1 MDLEKYQQIILN
13 LKIIGQIPRNGK
25 IRRAGH
31 GGITL
36 EGESILT
43 PAKRTILGDSRN
55 QSVSDINGILQESF
69 SLLKLLLNHKLV
81 VAGDYKETD
90 ENRHL
95 LQQIFTLFR
104 EFVNC
109 LPGLENLRGTY
120 RYDIKTASSILFVI
134 DQIKLQIEDI
144 KRKIVVPE
152 IEVIPYKELMMSE
165 LTN

>member
-13 LKIIGQIPRNGK
+13 LKIIGKIPRNGK

-43 PAKRTILGDSRN
+43 PMKRTVFGDSRN
-55 QSVSDINGILQESF
+55 QSISDINSILQESF
-69 SLLKLLLNHKLV
+69 SLLRLLLNHKLV
-81 VAGDYKETD
+81 VSSEYEEND

-95 LQQIFTLFR
+95 LQQIFTLNR
-104 EFVNC
+104 EFLNC
-109 LPGLENLRGTY
+109 VTGLENLRVTY
-120 RYDIKTASSILFVI
+120 RSDVKIASSILFVI
-134 DQIKLQIEDI
+134 DQILLQIEDI
-144 KRKIVVPE
+144 RRKITAPTF
-152 IEVIPYKELMMSE
+152 YKELTISE